1 MEKCLMDVVPPLIA
15 DGEPAVL
22 RKPSQCALHHPPVP
36 PQLLAALHSLS
47 RYPAP
52 DGTLPEGFFAL
63 FVIVSF
69 VGVKLVGTLSRS
81 ATGTL
86 DGLYSVD
93 ELFENHRVVDVC
105 CAEHHTER
113 DASSVRNKVALGA
126 GFLLSVGFAPVF
138 GPPFWPGCSPSPNK
152 STPTL
157 SGRLRQD
164 DPRAPGAA
172 ASRPLPPATHARV
185 ASTYLQ
191 SHSPSLGA
199 TSPRECRS
207 LGRR

>member
-1 MEKCLMDVVPPLIA
+1 MDVVAPLIA
-15 DGEPAVL
+15 DGEPAAL
-22 RKPSQCALHHPPVP
+22 RKPAQCALHDPPVAP
-36 PQLLAALHSLS
+36 KLLAALNPLS

-105 CAEHHTER
+105 RAEHHTER
-113 DASSVRNKVALGA
+113 DASSVRNTVALGA
-126 GFLLSVGFAPVF
+126 RFSFICRISSGF
-138 GPPFWPGCSPSPNK
+138 
-152 STPTL
+152 
-157 SGRLRQD
+157 
-164 DPRAPGAA
+164 
-172 ASRPLPPATHARV
+172 
-185 ASTYLQ
+185 
-191 SHSPSLGA
+191 
-199 TSPRECRS
+199 
-207 LGRR
+207 